1 MNTETRL
8 QRLEAQAA
16 PQSNC
21 PNSHQVVKIIAP
33 DGHDSRES
41 EFPKTCEICGH
52 EITLFE
58 IQFVA
63 FDPAIHSKDG
73 PVWTLTE

>member
-1 MNTETRL
+1 MNHKIRL

-16 PQSNC
+16 PQGHC
-21 PNSHQVVKIIAP
+21 PHSHQVVKIIAP
-33 DGHDSRES
+33 DGHDSREN
-41 EFPKTCEICGH
+41 EFPKTCECGQAI
-52 EITLFE
+52 ELFE

-73 PVWTLTE
+73 PGWTLTE